1 MLNIYPVNA
10 SIEQDRWKTARKQVL
25 RTKRCQKKII
35 LIVSNKE
42 VGELLEILYP

>member
-1 MLNIYPVNA
+1 MLNIDPVNA

-25 RTKRCQKKII
+25 RTKRCQKII